1 MLPKA
6 SVERELHVRIAE
18 SEVMKRAVEEWM
30 DMYKDNPP
38 WKRKDVI
45 TLNLPAS
52 ISAEFARLILT
63 EFQMECSG
71 SAMAT
76 FIDTQV
82 KRALKEKF
90 RQVSLYCALGGI
102 VAKVY
107 PTDVDPITKQPTSV
121 GVDWIHADD
130 FFPVEFDSSGNV
142 TAAVFA
148 QYKYDGDTV
157 YTRLEY
163 HEKAGLQYKVT
174 NRAYMAKMMQ
184 TSGADTFSLDS
195 LLQKEIPLTQVEEWA
210 GIEPETTMSGMVA
223 PLFVYIKV
231 PLPNTVDTE
240 SPLGISVFAMA
251 TESIQAA
258 DEQYGRVVW
267 EYEAT
272 EAAIDADESLFDFDK
287 LGRPKLPEGKERLF
301 RTYAMRRN
309 AENQLLTPYAPEI
322 RDQSQFNGLN
332 EHLFKIE
339 WLCGLAYGTLSHAQE
354 IQKTA
359 TEIKASKQRSYHTV
373 SLMQDEWNAGLQNLV
388 LAIQEIALLYG
399 MAPAGNI
406 ETSITFGDGILE
418 DTDVEYQR
426 RWSMV
431 VAGKYRL
438 ELFLA
443 WYFGVSEE
451 EALKMIPQQ
460 QPGPEFPEE
469 E

>member
-1 MLPKA
+1 
-6 SVERELHVRIAE
+6 
-18 SEVMKRAVEEWM
+18 MKRAVEEWM
-30 DMYKDNPP
+30 DMYKDHPP
-38 WKRKDVI
+38 WKKNDVI

-63 EFQMECSG
+63 EFTMECSG

-76 FIDTQV
+76 FVDTQM

-107 PTDVDPITKQPTSV
+107 PTDVDPMTKQPTTV

-130 FFPVEFDSSGNV
+130 FFPVDFDSSGNV

-163 HEKAGLQYKVT
+163 HEKKGLQYRVT
-174 NRAYMAKMMQ
+174 NKAYMAKMQ
-184 TSGADTFSLDS
+184 QVNGADNFTLDS

-210 GIEPETTMSGMVA
+210 GIEPETTMDGMQV

-231 PLPNTVDTE
+231 PMPNTVDTE
-240 SPLGISVFAMA
+240 SPLGISVYSLA
-251 TESIQAA
+251 TEQIQAA

-272 EAAIDADESLFDFDK
+272 EAAIDADETLFDVDR

-309 AENQLLTPYAPEI
+309 AEKQLLTPYAPEI

-332 EHLFKIE
+332 EHLYKIE

-354 IQKTA
+354 IEKTA
-359 TEIKASKQRSYHTV
+359 TEIKMSRQRSYHTV
-373 SLMQDEWNAGLQNLV
+373 SLMQNEWDEGLKALV

-399 MAPAGNI
+399 MAPAGSVD
-406 ETSITFGDGILE
+406 TSITFGDGVLE

-431 VAGKYRL
+431 LAGKLRP

-443 WYFGVSEE
+443 WYFGCTEE
-451 EALKMIPQQ
+451 EALEMM
-460 QPGPEFPEE
+460 PEAAPDPDSMFGRE
-469 E
+469 